1 MESVTS
7 RFKKAWNIFMNRDPT
22 PVNYDIGI
30 GSYRR
35 PDRIRF
41 SRVHERTII
50 TAIMNRIAMDVAQIE
65 LRHVKCDE
73 NGRYESDVDSQL
85 NQCLSLAANVD
96 QTPRQFIQDVVMSMM
111 DEGVVAIVPVDV
123 DADSRTNEINDIYSL
138 RVAKIVQWYPQHVK
152 LHLYNDRIGEM
163 ADITMPKSM
172 VAIVENPLYAIIND
186 KNSALQRLIHK
197 MNLLDSYDD
206 QQASGKLDLI
216 IQLPY
221 VIKTDSRREQAEQR
235 RRSIED
241 QLTGSKYGIAYT
253 DGTEKIVQLNRPL
266 ENNLDS
272 QVEYLTNLLFA
283 QLGITQSILDGT
295 ADEQTMLNY
304 NNRIIEPIIS
314 AIANGMKRSFI
325 SEASRN
331 KGESILFFRD
341 PFRLVPLNNIAEIVD
356 KLTRNEIMTS
366 NEIRGKIGLEP
377 SKDPSAD
384 ELRNKNLSEPKES
397 IKAKAEMNEQP
408 PDEKENQ
415 NDG

>member
-384 ELRNKNLSEPKES
+384 ELRNKNLSAPKES

>member
-1 MESVTS
+1 
-7 RFKKAWNIFMNRDPT
+7 
-22 PVNYDIGI
+22 
-30 GSYRR
+30 
-35 PDRIRF
+35 
-41 SRVHERTII
+41 
-50 TAIMNRIAMDVAQIE
+50 
-65 LRHVKCDE
+65 
-73 NGRYESDVDSQL
+73 
-85 NQCLSLAANVD
+85 
-96 QTPRQFIQDVVMSMM
+96 MSMM

>member
-50 TAIMNRIAMDVAQIE
+50 TAIMNRIAMDVAQVD

>member
-50 TAIMNRIAMDVAQIE
+50 TAIMNRIAMDVAQID

-397 IKAKAEMNEQP
+397 VKAKAEMNEQP
-408 PDEKENQ
+408 PEEKENQ

>member
-377 SKDPSAD
+377 SRDPSAD
-384 ELRNKNLSEPKES
+384 ELRNKNLSAPKES

>member
-50 TAIMNRIAMDVAQIE
+50 TAIMNRIAMDVAQVE

>member
-50 TAIMNRIAMDVAQIE
+50 TAIMNRIAMDVAQVD

-384 ELRNKNLSEPKES
+384 ELRNKNLSAPKES